1 MRKLNVTAKPASAAK
16 PAKLA
21 KPAKPVAVVAA
32 PVVAE
37 PVAVVAEPAPVAV
50 AVTADKPAR
59 APAGIARTAS
69 TIAAMRCNF
78 GALSDR
84 DEAYFSFYASL
95 AKASPDGT
103 VTVRA
108 IAESGRAPRYTGSA
122 KPHDAGAIQ
131 RLHKAGIIATSA
143 DGAGFTFT
151 DGARGHKLFASA

>member
-21 KPAKPVAVVAA
+21 KPAKPVAVAAA
-32 PVVAE
+32 PVATVAT
-37 PVAVVAEPAPVAV
+37 AEPAPVAV

-151 DGARGHKLFASA
+151 DGARGHKLYASA